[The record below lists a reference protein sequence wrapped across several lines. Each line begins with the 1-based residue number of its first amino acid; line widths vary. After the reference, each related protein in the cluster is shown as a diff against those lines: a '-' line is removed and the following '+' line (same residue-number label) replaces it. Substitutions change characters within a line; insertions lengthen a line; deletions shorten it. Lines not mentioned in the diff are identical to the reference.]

1 MDNFFKIRRKEII
14 ICLFL
19 VVTTLAVFWQMTN
32 HEFLNYDDDIYI
44 TKNHHVQ
51 VGLEGIAWAF
61 TATDAANW
69 HPLTWVSHMLDVQLY
84 GMNPGQHRLTNLLFH
99 IVNTLLLFLVF
110 KRMTGHLC
118 RSGFIAALF
127 ALHPLHVE
135 SVAWVAERK
144 DVLCAFFW
152 MLTMY
157 SYVRYVERPEA
168 NRYFLVLLFFMMGL
182 MAKPM
187 IVTLP
192 FALLLLDYWPLMRF
206 RFGRSDSS
214 NSEQEKLFAFR
225 LILEKAPL
233 FLLAAASSIVTF
245 LVQQSGGAVAALDV
259 LPLNVRIGNALV
271 SYAGYLGKMFWP
283 HKMAVLY
290 PHPGELPLWQIAGAC
305 LLLISISLLAISTA
319 KQRPWFVVGWLW
331 YIGTLVPVIGLVQVG
346 MQAMADRYTYVP
358 LIGIF
363 IVIAWSVPELAAR
376 RPHKKILLATL
387 AIIYLSIL
395 MTATWT
401 QVRYW
406 KNSTALFKHTLNVTA
421 NNHIAHDKLGEAL
434 AEQNRTVEAIRHYSE
449 ALRIEPD
456 FVAAH
461 LNMGVALREEGK
473 INEAVE
479 HFYMALRAKPDC
491 SEAYY
496 ELGVTLEKQG
506 SFDAAVRHYSEALR
520 IKPEFI
526 KGHNNLGN
534 AMARQGNFESAVY
547 HYNEALKINPNYAGA
562 YYNLGKIA
570 INQGKIA
577 DAIIYYKK
585 TLQVNPNMAE
595 ALYNLSWIAATTKDD
610 KFRNSIEA
618 IKLAEKLCKLQNYSQ
633 PLSLDALAAAY
644 AEAGRFKEAVLTA
657 QKGLELALE
666 VGPKELALGLESR
679 LQLYRAHHPYRRTQP
694 EEGNS

>member
-1 MDNFFKIRRKEII
+1 MDNFFEIRRKEII

-19 VVTTLAVFWQMTN
+19 VIATLAVYWQVTN

-44 TKNHHVQ
+44 TKNHHVRA
-51 VGLEGIAWAF
+51 GLTLEGIAWSF
-61 TATDAANW
+61 TAKDTGNW

-84 GMNPGQHRLTNLLFH
+84 GMNSGQHHMTNLLFH

-157 SYVRYVERPEA
+157 SYVRYVEHPEA

-192 FALLLLDYWPLMRF
+192 FALLLMDYWPL
-206 RFGRSDSS
+206 GRIQESGSS
-214 NSEQEKLFAFR
+214 GQWTVVGEQWSGMLPGVQTASFTRLF
-225 LILEKAPL
+225 LEKAPL
-233 FLLAAASSIVTF
+233 FLLAAASSIVT
-245 LVQQSGGAVAALDV
+245 LHVQQSGGAMTALNV
-259 LPLNVRIGNALV
+259 LPMDVRIGNALV

-283 HKMAVLY
+283 HEMAVLY
-290 PHPGELPLWQIAGAC
+290 PHPGELPLWQIVVAC

-319 KQRPWFVVGWLW
+319 KRRPWFVVGWLW

-363 IVIAWSVPELAAR
+363 IVIAWSVPELASGR
-376 RPHKKILLATL
+376 SHKKILLTTL
-387 AIIYLSIL
+387 AIIYLSVL
-395 MTATWT
+395 MTVTYK

-406 KNSTALFKHTLNVTA
+406 ENSTALFKHTLNVTA
-421 NNHIAHDKLGEAL
+421 NNYIAHDKLGEAL

-449 ALRIEPD
+449 ALRIKPD
-456 FVAAH
+456 FVQAYLH
-461 LNMGVALREEGK
+461 IGVAHASLGNSED
-473 INEAVE
+473 AV
-479 HFYMALRAKPDC
+479 YYYNKAL
-491 SEAYY
+491 
-496 ELGVTLEKQG
+496 Q
-506 SFDAAVRHYSEALR
+506 
-520 IKPEFI
+520 IKPNYE
-526 KGHNNLGN
+526 KAHNNLGN
-534 AMARQGNFESAVY
+534 AMAQQGNFEAAVY
-547 HYNEALKINPNYAGA
+547 NYNEALKINPDYAGA
-562 YYNLGKIA
+562 HYNLGKIA
-570 INQGKIA
+570 SNQGKIE

-585 TLQVNPNMAE
+585 TLQLNPIMTE
-595 ALYNLSWIAATTKDD
+595 ALYNLSWIYATNANK
-610 KFRNSIEA
+610 KFRSGKNAVRLS
-618 IKLAEKLCKLQNYSQ
+618 EKLCELQDYNQ
-633 PLSLDALAAAY
+633 PLSLDALASAY

-657 QKGLELALE
+657 QKGLELAQKM
-666 VGPKELALGLESR
+666 GPKELCLGLENR
-679 LQLYRAHHPYRRTQP
+679 LKLYHTGQPYRQ
-694 EEGNS
+694 NSHK

>member
-1 MDNFFKIRRKEII
+1 MNNFFKIRHKEII

-19 VVTTLAVFWQMTN
+19 IVTTLAVYWQMTN

-51 VGLEGIAWAF
+51 AGLEGIAWAF

-69 HPLTWVSHMLDVQLY
+69 HPLTWVSHMLDAQLY
-84 GMNPGQHRLTNLLFH
+84 GMNPGQHHMTNLLFH
-99 IVNTLLLFLVF
+99 IVNTLLLFLIF
-110 KRMTGHLC
+110 KRMTGHLW

-127 ALHPLHVE
+127 TLHPLHVE

-192 FALLLLDYWPLMRF
+192 FALLLLDYWPLRRF

-214 NSEQEKLFAFR
+214 KSGQERLFALH

-233 FLLAAASSIVTF
+233 FLLTAASSVVTL
-245 LVQQSGGAVAALDV
+245 LVQQSGEAMAALDV

-283 HKMAVLY
+283 HEMAVLY
-290 PHPGELPLWQIAGAC
+290 PHPGELPLWQIVGAC

-319 KQRPWFVVGWLW
+319 KQRPWFIVGWLW

-346 MQAMADRYTYVP
+346 TQAMADRYTYVP

-363 IVIAWSVPELAAR
+363 IVIAWFVPELVAR

-387 AIIYLSIL
+387 AIICLSIL
-395 MTATWT
+395 MTATWI

-406 KNSTALFKHTLNVTA
+406 ENSTALFKHTLNVTA
-421 NNHIAHDKLGEAL
+421 NNHIAHTKLGEAL

-449 ALRIEPD
+449 ALRIEPG
-456 FVAAH
+456 FVQAH
-461 LNMGVALREEGK
+461 LNMGDAHASLGNSEDAVYYYNKALQK
-473 INEAVE
+473 
-479 HFYMALRAKPDC
+479 KPN
-491 SEAYY
+491 Y
-496 ELGVTLEKQG
+496 EK
-506 SFDAAVRHYSEALR
+506 A
-520 IKPEFI
+520 
-526 KGHNNLGN
+526 HNNLGN
-534 AMARQGNFESAVY
+534 VMARQGNFEAAVY

-570 INQGKIA
+570 ANQGKIEE
-577 DAIIYYKK
+577 AIFYFKK
-585 TLQVNPNMAE
+585 TLEVSPNMAE
-595 ALYNLSWIAATTKDD
+595 ALYNLSWIAATAKDD
-610 KFRNSIEA
+610 KFRNGIEA

-644 AEAGRFKEAVLTA
+644 AEARRFKEAVLTA

-666 VGPKELALGLESR
+666 IGPKELSLGLENR
-679 LQLYRAHHPYRRTQP
+679 LKLYKARRPYRQTQP
-694 EEGNS
+694 EKDNN

>member
-1 MDNFFKIRRKEII
+1 MNNLFKTRHNEII

-19 VVTTLAVFWQMTN
+19 IITTLAVYWQVTN

-44 TKNHHVQ
+44 TKNHHVRS
-51 VGLEGIAWAF
+51 GLGGIAWAF

-84 GMNPGQHRLTNLLFH
+84 GMNPGQHHMTNLLFH

-110 KRMTGHLC
+110 KRMTGYLW

-152 MLTMY
+152 MLTMF

-192 FALLLLDYWPLMRF
+192 FALFLLDYWPLRRF

-214 NSEQEKLFAFR
+214 KSGQERLFALR

-233 FLLAAASSIVTF
+233 FFLAAASSVVTF
-245 LVQQSGGAVAALDV
+245 LVQQSGGAVTALDA
-259 LPLNVRIGNALV
+259 LPLYARIGNALV
-271 SYAGYLGKMFWP
+271 SYAGYLGKMLWP
-283 HKMAVLY
+283 YEMAVLY
-290 PHPGELPLWQIAGAC
+290 PHPGELPLWQIVGAC
-305 LLLISISLLAISTA
+305 LLLISISLLAISAA

-346 MQAMADRYTYVP
+346 TQAMADRYTYVP
-358 LIGIF
+358 IIGLF
-363 IVIAWSVPELAAR
+363 IIIAWFVPELVAR
-376 RPHKKILLATL
+376 RPHKKILLTTL

-406 KNSTALFKHTLNVTA
+406 KNSTVLFKHTLNVTV
-421 NNHIAHDKLGEAL
+421 NNYIAHDKLGEAL
-434 AEQNRTVEAIRHYSE
+434 AEQNRTAEAIRHYSE

-456 FVAAH
+456 FVQAH
-461 LNMGVALREEGK
+461 LNMGDAHASLGNSEDAVYYYNKALQK
-473 INEAVE
+473 
-479 HFYMALRAKPDC
+479 KPD
-491 SEAYY
+491 Y
-496 ELGVTLEKQG
+496 EK
-506 SFDAAVRHYSEALR
+506 A
-520 IKPEFI
+520 
-526 KGHNNLGN
+526 HNNLGN
-534 AMARQGNFESAVY
+534 AIARQGNFEAAVY

-562 YYNLGKIA
+562 HYNLGKIA
-570 INQGKIA
+570 ANQGKIE
-577 DAIIYYKK
+577 DAILHYKK
-585 TLQVNPNMAE
+585 TLKVSPNMAE
-595 ALYNLSWIAATTKDD
+595 ALYNLSWIYATNE
-610 KFRNSIEA
+610 KFRSGKEA
-618 IKLAEKLCKLQNYSQ
+618 VNLAEKLCRLQNYSQ
-633 PLSLDALAAAY
+633 PLSLDVLAAAY
-644 AEAGRFKEAVLTA
+644 AEARRYDDAVFTA
-657 QKGLELALE
+657 KKALELALLYGPE
-666 VGPKELALGLESR
+666 VLASGIKQR
-679 LQLYRAHHPYRRTQP
+679 LSLYKSCWPYRQTP
-694 EEGNS
+694 PKKIY